1 MHRMSEISSEKG
13 KRDLRAVSP
22 FKIKPRWSILE
33 SWTSSLKAP
42 RTELPVS
49 WIIYC
54 PVSAVVTKQVFL
66 PALDMIHIPSDSN
79 SEQQI
84 LALLA
89 PAGALPLPMAR
100 SGPFQQGCSTLFLFS
115 PGESRKEFRDPGG
128 SVLLRRLDDSVIPGL
143 AFLLYPAHTW
153 FRSSSWAFPDDKG
166 EGKTSIFLFL

>member
-13 KRDLRAVSP
+13 KRDLRAVFP
-22 FKIKPRWSILE
+22 FKIKPRRSILE

-42 RTELPVS
+42 RTELPVF

-100 SGPFQQGCSTLFLFS
+100 SGPFQQGCSTLFSFS

-143 AFLLYPAHTW
+143 AFLLYLAHTW

-166 EGKTSIFLFL
+166 EGKTSIFLFI